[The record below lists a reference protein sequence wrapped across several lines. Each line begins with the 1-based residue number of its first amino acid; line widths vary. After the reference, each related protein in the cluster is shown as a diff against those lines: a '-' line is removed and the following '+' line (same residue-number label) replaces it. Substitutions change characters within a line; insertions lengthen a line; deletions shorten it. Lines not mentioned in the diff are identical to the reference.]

1 MISNFELDLTEQLVI
16 TTSSSDASVTV
27 PVPKPLGL
35 GSNPRASADIYWQI
49 MVSGNPAYINVNA
62 AATSANAS
70 FPVGYCSLPMR
81 LPPGTV
87 VHALENGGA
96 GTVSLVRCFPVV

>member
-1 MISNFELDLTEQLVI
+1 MVSNFEIDWSEQLVI
-16 TTSSSDASVTV
+16 ATSSSDASVTI
-27 PVPKPLGL
+27 PVPKPIGL
-35 GSNPRASADIYWQI
+35 GSNPRASADVYWII
-49 MVSGNPAYINVNA
+49 MVSGSPAYININA

-70 FPVGYCSLPMR
+70 MPVGIMTMPFR

-96 GTVSLVRCFPVV
+96 GIVSLVRCFPVV